1 MKRGQIDMFAAGQ
14 EEASF
19 ESARSQCHFDMLM
32 DRYADLKEAKGKPGH
47 GGAVA
52 KALLRDVLVTML
64 LEPCDT
70 YANVRQKLDF
80 ILGDGKIIND
90 LSGPDMRIFM
100 ASMVGVSGAPNLDV
114 IVTGEYMERLH
125 STRRARDV
133 VALPCHT
140 VGDVIA
146 KALFLL
152 RNEPDFLLDN
162 GCYDNALMRELLA
175 SFLHVKEA

>member
-1 MKRGQIDMFAAGQ
+1 MKIGQIDMFAAGQ

-19 ESARSQCHFDMLM
+19 ESARSQCHLDMLT
-32 DRYADLKEAKGKPGH
+32 DRYADLKKAKGKSVH

-70 YANVRQKLDF
+70 YVNVRQKLDF
-80 ILGDGKIIND
+80 ILGDSNIIND
-90 LSGPDMRIFM
+90 LSGPDMRILL
-100 ASMVGVSGAPNLDV
+100 ASMIGISGAPSLDV

-125 STRRARDV
+125 STRRVRDLV
-133 VALPCHT
+133 SLPCCT

-152 RNEPDFLLDN
+152 RNKPDFLLDN

-175 SFLHVKEA
+175 SFLDVKEP